1 MSAIG
6 PEDVMLETTVTER
19 HPGAMNESETS
30 PMGGGRLAASA
41 TDDGR
46 VVVMDSRPRGP
57 LLESE
62 WTWK

>member
-19 HPGAMNESETS
+19 HSGAMNESETS
-30 PMGGGRLAASA
+30 SMGGGELAASA
-41 TDDGR
+41 LDDGR

-57 LLESE
+57 LIELE
-62 WTWK
+62 WIWN